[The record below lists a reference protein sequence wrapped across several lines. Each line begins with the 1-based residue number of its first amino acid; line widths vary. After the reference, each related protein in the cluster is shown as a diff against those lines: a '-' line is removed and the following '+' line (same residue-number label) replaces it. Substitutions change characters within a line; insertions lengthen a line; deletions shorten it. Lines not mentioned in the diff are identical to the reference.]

1 MALALEIG
9 GEDTDSLSIALPSA
23 LQRGSAGLV
32 AIAFTSQIFQS
43 GSTFQVEVGHSDQPD
58 NWQEVDPGQ
67 GVGDELG
74 PGEGLTVLTPLGG
87 RTVKVV
93 NDPGVFTPN
102 GDGINDEATIQY
114 NLLSLSTPRPVEI
127 ALYDLSGRRVRVLF
141 NGVEANGRYLDK
153 VWDGR
158 DDRGQQVPP
167 GLYIARVFVAGDS
180 GEAQQSQIIGVAY

>member
-1 MALALEIG
+1 
-9 GEDTDSLSIALPSA
+9 
-23 LQRGSAGLV
+23 LV
-32 AIAFTSQIFQS
+32 
-43 GSTFQVEVGHSDQPD
+43 
-58 NWQEVDPGQ
+58 
-67 GVGDELG
+67 G
-74 PGEGLTVLTPLGG
+74 PNP
-87 RTVKVV
+87 
-93 NDPGVFTPN
+93 FTPN

-158 DDRGQQVPP
+158 DDLGQQVPP